1 MMNSFIGISKL
12 RILISFKILHYLA
25 SDTFINT
32 NTFLPIEGIFS
43 IFLNCTITSQCI
55 NETARD
61 P

>member
-43 IFLNCTITSQCI
+43 IFLKLYDNFSMY
-55 NETARD
+55 
-61 P
+61 